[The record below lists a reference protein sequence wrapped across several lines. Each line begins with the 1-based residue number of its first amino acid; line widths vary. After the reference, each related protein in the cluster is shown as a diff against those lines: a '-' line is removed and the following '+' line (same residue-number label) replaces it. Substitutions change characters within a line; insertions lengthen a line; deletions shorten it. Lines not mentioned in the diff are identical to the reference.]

1 MFAILGFSEDLCGT
15 FSIFVRISTC
25 ARVCEHSYFSMKL
38 SHLQGAAFSTGMT
51 GTGFKLRGR
60 FIKAPVQCEKDDKFP
75 IPCQDNSFGFS
86 GCVISENISMPLRRC
101 TPFLTNSRGQSS
113 PRTSYENPVI
123 HGDTVNMYTPPSHM
137 LDGTGVEPSGQQSV
151 PPQVLSHE
159 NTLPLQSRDSH
170 TFTDGGSSEAMTV
183 GGVGHYRS
191 QQVESLLEEEDMNKY
206 LKGKKKKAQT
216 RRQKSHQILRKI
228 TH

>member
-1 MFAILGFSEDLCGT
+1 
-15 FSIFVRISTC
+15 
-25 ARVCEHSYFSMKL
+25 
-38 SHLQGAAFSTGMT
+38 MT
-51 GTGFKLRGR
+51 
-60 FIKAPVQCEKDDKFP
+60 
-75 IPCQDNSFGFS
+75 
-86 GCVISENISMPLRRC
+86 
-101 TPFLTNSRGQSS
+101 
-113 PRTSYENPVI
+113 RTSYENPVI

-159 NTLPLQSRDSH
+159 NTLPLQSHDSH